1 MFGHKKKRRKNRER
15 GETDNEIFKLLS
27 FFRVSVCCFRPLGKY
42 LTSKP
47 KVEIKSRQLHFQKS
61 IVKKRKICCVC
72 VAPMCVRALSLSIF
86 SHFRDFS
93 LRECRFDGQGYFVIW
108 NIVLGHTKTWD
119 FPRAW
124 KSESRRR
131 DIFCAPR
138 KNSSDVI
145 RSSRCQISNG
155 TVCVNISRL

>member
-72 VAPMCVRALSLSIF
+72 VAPMCVRALSLSFLIF
-86 SHFRDFS
+86 EI
-93 LRECRFDGQGYFVIW
+93 L
-108 NIVLGHTKTWD
+108 VLENVVST
-119 FPRAW
+119 A
-124 KSESRRR
+124 R
-131 DIFCAPR
+131 DI
-138 KNSSDVI
+138 S
-145 RSSRCQISNG
+145 
-155 TVCVNISRL
+155 